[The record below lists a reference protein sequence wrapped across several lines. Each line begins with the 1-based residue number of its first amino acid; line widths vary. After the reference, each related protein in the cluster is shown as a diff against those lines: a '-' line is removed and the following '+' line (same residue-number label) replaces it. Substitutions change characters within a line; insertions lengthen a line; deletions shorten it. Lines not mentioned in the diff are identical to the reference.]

1 MKHTMKQTMY
11 VHASKKYNGTN
22 EFDID
27 MKVCDMTEYG
37 YILIGTVEVSA
48 DFDLPDDFN
57 FTQAEIDSLKTQ
69 KSKIQ
74 AEAQMKITQIDE
86 QIQRLQCIEYKDAS

>member
-11 VHASKKYNGTN
+11 VHASKKYDGTD

-27 MKVCDMTEYG
+27 MKICDMTEYG

-48 DFDLPDDFN
+48 DFDIPDDFN

-74 AEAQMKITQIDE
+74 AEAQIKITQIEE
-86 QIQRLQCIEYKDAS
+86 QIQRLQCIEYKFSA